1 MCAITIQVMSFLT
14 VASLAA
20 LLLTNSACLPLSALA
35 VARSKVGGGLSAPLL
50 ISTITKGLSGN
61 SKYK

>member
-35 VARSKVGGGLSAPLL
+35 VARSKVGGGALSPTPN
-50 ISTITKGLSGN
+50 IHNNKGPVR
-61 SKYK
+61 KQ